1 LATQKS
7 SSSHTDKTT
16 QLKQARIEKLEEV
29 KELII
34 SIEPRLKKATEYEKK
49 QLKLLQS
56 VSSGLYDEID
66 KLSKKAPAEKVT
78 DLVLKQMNEVIK
90 ESKELVTEDA
100 YVQRQQE
107 FIPAGDN
114 PQHRDAVVVMRQIIE
129 GLKRFSSQLDT
140 LIKQL
145 SNHLKNV
152 RGIETAI
159 QLYLDG
165 YESVTE
171 SELADHDTEVL
182 SNWYRG
188 SYDRREFDFGKL
200 DKTDL
205 IDEFKISHE

>member
-7 SSSHTDKTT
+7 SSSHTDKIT
-16 QLKQARIEKLEEV
+16 QLKQARIEKLEQV

-90 ESKELVTEDA
+90 ESKELVTEDT

-107 FIPAGDN
+107 FVPAGDN

-145 SNHLKNV
+145 SDHLKNV
-152 RGIETAI
+152 RGIETAV

-165 YESVTE
+165 CESVTE
-171 SELADHDTEVL
+171 SDLSAHDEVL
-182 SNWYRG
+182 SDWYTG
-188 SYDRREFDFGKL
+188 SYGRKEFDFGKL
-200 DKTDL
+200 DRTDL
-205 IDEFKISHE
+205 IDEFKISYE

>member
-1 LATQKS
+1 MATQKS
-7 SSSHTDKTT
+7 SSSHTDETI
-16 QLKQARIEKLEEV
+16 QLKQARIEKLEQV
-29 KELII
+29 KELIV
-34 SIEPRLKKATEYEKK
+34 SIEPRLKKATECEKK

-90 ESKELVTEDA
+90 ESKELVTEDV

-145 SNHLKNV
+145 KEHLKNV
-152 RGIETAI
+152 KGIETAI
-159 QLYLDG
+159 KLYLDG

-171 SELADHDTEVL
+171 DELAEHDTEVQ
-182 SNWYRG
+182 SDWYIG
-188 SYDRREFDFGKL
+188 SYGRKEFDFCKL
-200 DKTDL
+200 DKVDL
-205 IDEFKISHE
+205 IDEFKISYE

>member
-16 QLKQARIEKLEEV
+16 QLKQARIEKLEQV

-34 SIEPRLKKATEYEKK
+34 SIEPRLKKATKVEKK

-56 VSSGLYDEID
+56 VSSGLYIEID

-78 DLVLKQMNEVIK
+78 DLVLKQMNDVIK

-114 PQHRDAVVVMRQIIE
+114 PQHRDAVVVMRQILE

-140 LIKQL
+140 LINQSNNHL
-145 SNHLKNV
+145 SNLK
-152 RGIETAI
+152 GIETAI
-159 QLYLDG
+159 KLYLDG
-165 YESVTE
+165 YKLVTE
-171 SELADHDTEVL
+171 DELAKHDTEVL
-182 SNWYRG
+182 SHWYIG
-188 SYDRREFDFGKL
+188 SFGSREFDFRKL

-205 IDEFKISHE
+205 IDEFKISYE